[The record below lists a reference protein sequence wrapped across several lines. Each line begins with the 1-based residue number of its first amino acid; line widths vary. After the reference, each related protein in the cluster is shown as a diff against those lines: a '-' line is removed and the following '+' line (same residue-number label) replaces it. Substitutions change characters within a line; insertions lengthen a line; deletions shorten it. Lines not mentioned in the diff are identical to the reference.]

1 MFRGNPLD
9 SETTFVMKETG
20 QKVEL
25 MAVFDSPEG
34 RALEVEL
41 PSGQRLKVKEEEIV
55 SKRRYLGTKTGVLS
69 LWFTGGLT
77 AGISAMLADLE
88 SWFPSAET
96 LVSLAILFLAPVQS
110 GADRQVVEYESP
122 PPINDV
128 ITEIDED
135 IVAEITSDVTTTVA
149 AATPDVQ
156 ASAIRPRPR
165 PARIERDGIIMEQLP
180 K

>member
-69 LWFTGGLT
+69 L
-77 AGISAMLADLE
+77 
-88 SWFPSAET
+88 
-96 LVSLAILFLAPVQS
+96 SLIH
-110 GADRQVVEYESP
+110 
-122 PPINDV
+122 I
-128 ITEIDED
+128 
-135 IVAEITSDVTTTVA
+135 
-149 AATPDVQ
+149 
-156 ASAIRPRPR
+156 
-165 PARIERDGIIMEQLP
+165 
-180 K
+180 